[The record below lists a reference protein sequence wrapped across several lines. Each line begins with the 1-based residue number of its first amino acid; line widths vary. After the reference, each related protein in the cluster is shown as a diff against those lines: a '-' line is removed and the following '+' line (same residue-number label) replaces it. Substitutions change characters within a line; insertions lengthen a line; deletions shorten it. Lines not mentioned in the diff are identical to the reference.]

1 METPLKTVNTQNLA
15 SLLVWQI
22 CQEYQNTLNQ
32 KGYWGARLQKMVG
45 VKKTLSCMNLFLLY
59 LLVAHWLMRLA
70 PSPSPTIFLDY
81 VSGSIIGMAVIS
93 CLAVL
98 WVKQRVGHYQ
108 QQIEEINKGV
118 VEFIKKRLN
127 QILLSHT
134 CFAHDDVDAII
145 DFYYKQLSCIVGDFF
160 KENFASPLSHE
171 EEEEIKSWIKTSWP
185 NFFISP

>member
-59 LLVAHWLMRLA
+59 LLVAHWLMSLA

-93 CLAVL
+93 CLAIL

-108 QQIEEINKGV
+108 QQIEEINKWVRFSNFRVYEERGSGD
-118 VEFIKKRLN
+118 L
-127 QILLSHT
+127 ILLMQKSYCELAPAGLPT
-134 CFAHDDVDAII
+134 P
-145 DFYYKQLSCIVGDFF
+145 YYRYR
-160 KENFASPLSHE
+160 
-171 EEEEIKSWIKTSWP
+171 
-185 NFFISP
+185 ISLPR